1 MVKKII
7 AVVILTALLTV
18 AIVQAMEKEE
28 QPDNLPG
35 LKMGVKAP
43 DFELTALTGEKVQ
56 LSDYKGKK
64 VMLNFWATWCPPCK
78 AEMPAM
84 EKFYRDMKDEIAVLA
99 VNIDPKNDVKGFA
112 EEKGVTFTIL
122 LDDQEEVSKIY
133 QIISIPTTY
142 YIDEAGIV
150 QSKHIGAMTQEQMNQ
165 FINE

>member
-1 MVKKII
+1 
-7 AVVILTALLTV
+7 
-18 AIVQAMEKEE
+18 
-28 QPDNLPG
+28 
-35 LKMGVKAP
+35 
-43 DFELTALTGEKVQ
+43 
-56 LSDYKGKK
+56 
-64 VMLNFWATWCPPCK
+64 PCK

-84 EKFYRDMKDEIAVLA
+84 EKFYRDMKDEVAVLA

>member
-1 MVKKII
+1 MVKKVI

-64 VMLNFWATWCPPCK
+64 VMLNFWATWC
-78 AEMPAM
+78 
-84 EKFYRDMKDEIAVLA
+84 
-99 VNIDPKNDVKGFA
+99 
-112 EEKGVTFTIL
+112 
-122 LDDQEEVSKIY
+122 
-133 QIISIPTTY
+133 
-142 YIDEAGIV
+142 
-150 QSKHIGAMTQEQMNQ
+150 
-165 FINE
+165 

>member
-1 MVKKII
+1 MVKKVI

-84 EKFYRDMKDEIAVLA
+84 EQFYRDMKDEVAVLA